1 VSVGLQAGIVGVLAG
16 LVGLTEI
23 LTRYRSDPW
32 YALRGSLAAWFYVA
46 INVAAGV
53 AALFLVR
60 AFGWDFGQTKNV
72 DLWRILVAG
81 FGALA
86 LFRSSLFVTKVGGTD
101 VNVGPSVVLGALL
114 DTFDRSVDRRSAAK
128 MSEVT
133 KEDLIDGL
141 NPDRVM
147 TALPVLCMAMMQN
160 FSISDQASL
169 GAELV
174 KTQQDG
180 DLIPA
185 AKMRATVVHLSK
197 YLGPDLVRCVL
208 GNARPIFQEV
218 SAAAA
223 TLTAHDDI
231 DAVMRQAKQELS

>member
-1 VSVGLQAGIVGVLAG
+1 
-16 LVGLTEI
+16 
-23 LTRYRSDPW
+23 
-32 YALRGSLAAWFYVA
+32 
-46 INVAAGV
+46 
-53 AALFLVR
+53 
-60 AFGWDFGQTKNV
+60 
-72 DLWRILVAG
+72 
-81 FGALA
+81 
-86 LFRSSLFVTKVGGTD
+86 
-101 VNVGPSVVLGALL
+101 
-114 DTFDRSVDRRSAAK
+114 
-128 MSEVT
+128 
-133 KEDLIDGL
+133 
-141 NPDRVM
+141 M

-218 SAAAA
+218 SVAAA
-223 TLTAHDDI
+223 TLPAHDDI